1 MCRLTVINDVT
12 GAPLTAKMV
21 AGEVENAGGGW
32 RWVLSDLKTLLETG
46 QSMGAG
52 AAPEVER
59 A

>member
-32 RWVLSDLKTLLETG
+32 SWVLSDLKTLLETG
-46 QSMGAG
+46 RSMGAG
-52 AAPEVER
+52 AAPR
-59 A
+59 D